1 MKKTM
6 MVLGLIGLMNIAPS
20 YAAEMSAGLE
30 SRQQEFGSIDNFC
43 RERLLILKSAFR
55 IAEIES
61 ANGNIANSVAVLEK
75 GLRDSALR
83 INPRF
88 GNTLTSKAIRR
99 GLVLLENLK
108 NTENSRQKLRA
119 LNQFLFNYYGFIEN
133 VSNRLD
139 IPYYQPGSGFS
150 RIMNSNTQFENL
162 FVNFAQ
168 DQVKMILDSMSTVA
182 NDAYGPVIYPIGSP
196 KLLLTALKVTTAA
209 MASDLEESIFA
220 QRHACT
226 IVKLSNVNEAI
237 SLYLSTGMPYSD
249 DYVATQEL
257 VGEVKRI
264 VHGSRKCGGMEQDD
278 SFRGTRN
285 VIRHDVNLY
294 AGTTQ
299 QVRLAAPVQMKKL
312 VVEAIGVGGEALFDV
327 MVNGDVKGTIHVPGR
342 DPSYIVTVN
351 EFADSIELISRN
363 GNAKITKIFVVAE

>member
-6 MVLGLIGLMNIAPS
+6 LVLGLIGLMNVAPS
-20 YAAEMSAGLE
+20 FATDKSSNLE
-30 SRQQEFGSIDNFC
+30 SRLEYGSVDSFC
-43 RERLLILKSAFR
+43 RERLLVLKSAFR

-61 ANGNIANSVAVLEK
+61 ANGNIANSAMTLEK

-88 GNTLTSKAIRR
+88 GNTLTAKAIRR

-108 NTENSRQKLRA
+108 NTGNSRQKLRA
-119 LNQFLFNYYGFIEN
+119 INQFLFNYYGFIEN

-139 IPYYQPGSGFS
+139 IPYYQPGHGFS
-150 RIMNSNTQFENL
+150 RILNSNTQFENL

-168 DQVKMILDSMSTVA
+168 DQVKMILDSMSTTA
-182 NDAYGPVIYPIGSP
+182 NDQYGTVIYPIGSP

-226 IVKLSNVNEAI
+226 IVRLAQVNGAI
-237 SLYLSTGMPYSD
+237 SQYLSTGLPYND
-249 DYVATQEL
+249 DFVATQEL

-264 VHGSRKCGGMEQDD
+264 VHGSQYCGGMDNDD
-278 SFRGTRN
+278 SFRGTRS
-285 VIRHDVNLY
+285 VLRHEVNLY

-299 QVRLAAPVQMKKL
+299 QVRLSAPVQMKKI
-312 VVEAIGVGGEALFDV
+312 VVEAIGVRGEALFDV

-342 DPSYIVTVN
+342 DPSYIVTIN

-363 GNAKITKIFVVAE
+363 GDAKITKILVVAE

>member
-6 MVLGLIGLMNIAPS
+6 MVLGLIGLMNVAPS
-20 YAAEMSAGLE
+20 FATEMKAGIE
-30 SRQQEFGSIDNFC
+30 SRQEFGSIDSFC
-43 RERLLILKSAFR
+43 RERLLILKSAHR

-119 LNQFLFNYYGFIEN
+119 VNQFLFNYYGFIEN

-168 DQVKMILDSMSTVA
+168 DQVKMIIDSMSSTVT
-182 NDAYGPVIYPIGSP
+182 DSQGPVIYPIGSP
-196 KLLLTALKVTTAA
+196 TLLLTALKVTTAA
-209 MASDLEESIFA
+209 MAADLEESIFA

-226 IVKLSNVNEAI
+226 IVKLSNVNAAI
-237 SLYLSTGMPYSD
+237 STYLATGLPYND
-249 DYVATQEL
+249 DFVATQEL

-264 VHGSRKCGGMEQDD
+264 VYGSRHCGGFEQDD

-285 VIRHDVNLY
+285 VIRNAVELY

-312 VVEAIGVGGEALFDV
+312 IVEAVGVRGEALFDV
-327 MVNGDVKGTIHVPGR
+327 MVNGDVKGTIHVPGT

-363 GNAKITKIFVVAE
+363 GQARITKILVVAE